1 VEGEVKVDREPL
13 NRMFAL
19 DIGTRTVVGVLALG
33 GTQRNRLEIIDMEVM
48 EHRDRSM
55 FDGQIHDIGRVTE
68 VVKEV
73 KRKLEQRN
81 GCSLQHVSV
90 AAAGRALITH
100 RARISENVDG
110 LGPADATF
118 INSLELKAMQSSQQQ
133 IQRDYRENSLHYCV
147 GYSVADYYLDG
158 VPIKSLEGHRGFE
171 MGVEVI
177 STFLPRSVVESL
189 YTVMERSG
197 LEVINLTLE
206 PIAAI
211 GLAIPEN
218 LRMLNLAM
226 VDIGAGTS
234 DIAISRGGS
243 IYAYSMVSMAG
254 DEVTEGIA
262 QHFLLDFKVA
272 EELKKQLLSGR
283 RSVACRDI
291 MGNGLQ
297 ISRQQLIESVR
308 PVVEKISDGIA
319 QSVLEYN
326 QGPPKAIFCI
336 GGGSLTPGIR
346 ECLASKLGL
355 PEARVGIKGLEENDR
370 FKVSISGFSGPEY
383 ITPAGIALAGYTMA
397 GDHFMDVTVNGKALR
412 LLNTRTITVSDA
424 LMSVGFSPRKLIPAR
439 GDGVRFFVNGEVMEV
454 KGSPGSAA
462 VIRLDGEEASLGTA
476 LENGSVVEVTEATI
490 GERAKPT
497 VAEIIQKQSCSIT
510 LEGKKIT
517 LPVRWTLND
526 GEAAADEVIKD
537 GDRIE
542 VTRIRNL
549 GEFIK
554 DCGLPGE
561 GYLYSVN
568 GQQVDFSYIL
578 KDGDGISL
586 CEESP
591 ERVITVMV
599 NGEGLKLPFREQPY
613 IFVDL
618 FNYMDFDVER
628 AKGRIDLAING
639 KKAGYTDIISEG
651 DSIEIY
657 WNKA

>member
-1 VEGEVKVDREPL
+1 MDREPL

-568 GQQVDFSYIL
+568 VQQVDFSYIL

>member
-1 VEGEVKVDREPL
+1 MDREPL

-454 KGSPGSAA
+454 KGSLGSAA

>member
-1 VEGEVKVDREPL
+1 MEGEVKVDREPL

>member
-1 VEGEVKVDREPL
+1 MDREPL

>member
-1 VEGEVKVDREPL
+1 
-13 NRMFAL
+13 MFAL

-454 KGSPGSAA
+454 KGSLGSAA

>member
-1 VEGEVKVDREPL
+1 
-13 NRMFAL
+13 MFAL

>member
-1 VEGEVKVDREPL
+1 VDREPL

-568 GQQVDFSYIL
+568 VQQVDFSYIL